1 MELIFQLFALFCI
14 VAAGPLLIVLV
25 AFRGG
30 NL

>member
-1 MELIFQLFALFCI
+1 MEIFFQLFALFCI
-14 VAAGPLLIVLV
+14 VSAGPLLIVLV